1 MPCYTINL
9 DPLFEEIG
17 ITVTKSVRVR
27 LDQYI
32 QEILGT
38 VDANCD
44 TVWPLL
50 NGKLQD
56 PQWAAEFRRELSRK
70 WQARNWRE
78 GLLS

>member
-9 DPLFEEIG
+9 DPLCEEIG
-17 ITVTKSVRVR
+17 IFVTKSARVR

-38 VDANCD
+38 IDADCD

-50 NGKLQD
+50 NGKMQD
-56 PQWAAEFRRELSRK
+56 PVWKEDFKRQLKAK
-70 WQARNWRE
+70 WQARDWRE

>member
-1 MPCYTINL
+1 MPCYTVNL

-17 ITVTKSVRVR
+17 VSITKSARVR

-38 VDANCD
+38 IDADCD

-50 NGKLQD
+50 NRKMQD
-56 PQWAAEFRRELSRK
+56 RGWKDEFKRQLKAK
-70 WQARNWRE
+70 WDARDWRE